1 MQTDALIPGDPRQYE
16 VGSSI
21 SRMCYVI
28 EEPFIIGQRCDR
40 EIPIVRHARER
51 LIECIQGGI
60 VVLLDLLPAE
70 RSKDDG
76 QLRPRF
82 AAHFADRGDIP
93 GTALD
98 VRERCIGRL

>member
-1 MQTDALIPGDPRQYE
+1 MRH
-16 VGSSI
+16 
-21 SRMCYVI
+21 VI
-28 EEPFIIGQRCDR
+28 EEPFVIGQRCDR
-40 EIPIVRHARER
+40 EIPIVRHVRER

-70 RSKDDG
+70 RGENDG
-76 QLRPRF
+76 QLRSCF
-82 AAHFADRGDIP
+82 FTHFADRGDIP